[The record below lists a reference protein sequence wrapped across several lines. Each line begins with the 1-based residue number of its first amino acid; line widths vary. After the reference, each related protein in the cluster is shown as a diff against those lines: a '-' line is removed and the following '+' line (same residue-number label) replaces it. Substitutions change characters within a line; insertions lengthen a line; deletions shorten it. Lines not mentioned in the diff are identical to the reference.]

1 MQKVSIIGLGWLGL
15 PLAKRLMASGVSVV
29 GSSSQLASCQRL
41 QDQGLDCHH
50 WHSQAMARLP
60 SALCTDTVILTLPP
74 SRCPDYLRVL
84 ANLLQQLVQ
93 AGCQRLIYIGSTAI
107 YGVSAIGDE
116 SQPTKTDSPRGER
129 MAEAEALVMNSGI
142 PDWCLIR
149 AAGLIGPQRHPGDF
163 IAGRD
168 GGDGLAPVNL
178 VHGEDV
184 IGIVLAVLQQQAW
197 GQIFNACAPT
207 HPTRREFYRR
217 ACQLMGRE
225 PPCFSEQPALSKQID
240 GSKVTRVLG
249 YQYRVSDLLAWLE
262 SSSKNEES

>member
-1 MQKVSIIGLGWLGL
+1 
-15 PLAKRLMASGVSVV
+15 MA
-29 GSSSQLASCQRL
+29 Q
-41 QDQGLDCHH
+41 
-50 WHSQAMARLP
+50 LP

-116 SQPTKTDSPRGER
+116 AYPPGTDSPRGER
-129 MAEAEALVMNSGI
+129 MASAEALVMNSGI
-142 PDWCLIR
+142 PAWCLIR

-163 IAGRD
+163 LSGRE

-184 IGIVLAVLQQQAW
+184 NGIVLAVLRQQAW
-197 GQIFNACAPT
+197 GEIFNACAPS
-207 HPTRREFYRR
+207 HPTRQEFYRR
-217 ACQLMGRE
+217 ACQVMGRE
-225 PPCFSEQPALSKQID
+225 PPCFSDRSALSKQID

-249 YQYRVSDLLAWLE
+249 YEYRVSDLLAWLE
-262 SSSKNEES
+262 SSSENEES

>member
-41 QDQGLDCHH
+41 QAQGIACYH
-50 WHSQAMARLP
+50 WHSQEMPQLP
-60 SALCTDTVILTLPP
+60 SVLCTDTVILTLPP

-84 ANLLQQLVQ
+84 ANLLRQLAQ

-107 YGVSAIGDE
+107 YGASAIGDE
-116 SQPTKTDSPRGER
+116 VQPTKTDSPRGER
-129 MAEAEALVMNSGI
+129 MASAEALVMNSGI
-142 PDWCLIR
+142 PAWCLIR

-163 IAGRD
+163 LSGRE

-184 IGIVLAVLQQQAW
+184 NGIVLAVLRQQAW
-197 GQIFNACAPT
+197 GEIFNACAPS
-207 HPTRREFYRR
+207 HPTRQEFYRR
-217 ACQLMGRE
+217 ACQVMGRE
-225 PPCFSEQPALSKQID
+225 PPCFSDRPALSKQID

-249 YQYRVSDLLAWLE
+249 YEYRVSDLLAWLE
-262 SSSKNEES
+262 SSSENEES